1 VKTREGGKRRE
12 ESDAKDIDCSYAVPQ
27 ASNLERQL

>member
-12 ESDAKDIDCSYAVPQ
+12 ESDAKDIDCSYAVP
-27 ASNLERQL
+27 